1 MAPLMPPAGLPVQ
14 SVLPSALTWASAMVT
29 PTAKSAVETVHEHT
43 WHEQLVFWT
52 AEVGIVLIVAGML
65 GGIYRL
71 LRGPHLSDRALAVDT
86 IAVQLIGLVILL
98 TFRLGTL
105 VYFDGIMVL
114 SLLGFA
120 GTVAMAQYIGR
131 PHMDKGRVKFQKT
144 PTPPTQEK

>member
-1 MAPLMPPAGLPVQ
+1 MAALIAPIG
-14 SVLPSALTWASAMVT
+14 ALTWASATVT
-29 PTAKSAVETVHEHT
+29 STANSAAMSAHQHT
-43 WHEQLVFWT
+43 WHEQLVYWT
-52 AEVGIVLIVAGML
+52 AEAGILLIVAGML

-86 IAVQLIGLVILL
+86 IAIQLIGLVILL

-131 PHMDKGRVKFQKT
+131 PHMSKGRTKVQQA
-144 PTPPTQEK
+144 PTSTTQEE